1 MVPPEALLSTAAVAG
16 IFLLIGLLV
25 GGFFAFALHRGK
37 PR

>member
-1 MVPPEALLSTAAVAG
+1 MSPPEALLSTPAVAG
-16 IFLLIGLLV
+16 IFLVIGLIV